1 MNAFVLIKMLS
12 GLEVKFRLLTKT
24 KLLLFDINMHRIKE
38 NKHATDIIKSND
50 FAKSKTTVEG

>member
-1 MNAFVLIKMLS
+1 MLS